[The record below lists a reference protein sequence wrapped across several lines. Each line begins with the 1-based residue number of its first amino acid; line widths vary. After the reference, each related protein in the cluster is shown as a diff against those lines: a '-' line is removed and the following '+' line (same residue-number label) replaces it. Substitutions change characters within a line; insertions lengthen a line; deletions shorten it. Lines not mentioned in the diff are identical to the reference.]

1 MDVKIIQYLLLWVCQ
16 QVIQWQQFHYV
27 LAPCF
32 TTSSDI
38 IILPTCN
45 GFWIVAAL
53 FLRSDAQSIH
63 PGCKACTHVLMN
75 MHADWIPHT
84 FPSFSVSYTSTH
96 THKGRQPWEE
106 GMWGMLQTPG
116 WCSDS
121 SQTSCRHR
129 RGLWPDLPVPDPLA
143 PTPAQASRAAA
154 RDP

>member
-1 MDVKIIQYLLLWVCQ
+1 MSVPTSNSLTVVSLRLSFL
-16 QVIQWQQFHYV
+16 FHYE
-27 LAPCF
+27 LWYHD
-32 TTSSDI
+32 TSSYD
-38 IILPTCN
+38 

-53 FLRSDAQSIH
+53 FLSSDAQSIH
-63 PGCKACTHVLMN
+63 PGCKACTHVLRKI
-75 MHADWIPHT
+75 HADWIPHT

-106 GMWGMLQTPG
+106 GMRGMLQTPG